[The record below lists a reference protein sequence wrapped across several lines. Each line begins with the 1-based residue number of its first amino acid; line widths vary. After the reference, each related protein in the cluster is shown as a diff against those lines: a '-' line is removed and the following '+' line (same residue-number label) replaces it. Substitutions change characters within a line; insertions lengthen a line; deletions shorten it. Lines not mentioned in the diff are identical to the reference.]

1 MFVENKIQ
9 KQLSVHEFKMR
20 QLPLLFF
27 QLGHLFLYFIYPCMY
42 FHIFIWQ
49 CKTNFEMFPFFGS
62 YMYIVSFRL
71 RAWMHNICNANISW
85 NLKYFVYNCIG
96 RLDHT
101 ISANDRVN
109 LTFIVIK
116 HIVLR
121 KMTLRTCHSVNSFF
135 SVDTGVRNMAGAKSS
150 TS

>member
-9 KQLSVHEFKMR
+9 KQLPVHEFKMR

-85 NLKYFVYNCIG
+85 NLKYFLKY
-96 RLDHT
+96 
-101 ISANDRVN
+101 
-109 LTFIVIK
+109 FK
-116 HIVLR
+116 HIVWR

-135 SVDTGVRNMAGAKSS
+135 SVETGVRNMAGAKSS